1 MDIILYMW
9 EDYEKDEFSA
19 KIITLLKL
27 IPLEFKIHPFEK
39 DTEMDVVSKTIGEK
53 VRKLPQIA
61 VDGERI
67 GGYYDLVEHL
77 INKEVITYTG
87 EPKWNTKTHDENI
100 HLFDEIIFSRGLSKL
115 FPPMAMGG

>member
-19 KIITLLKL
+19 KIISLLNL
-27 IPLEFKIHPFEK
+27 IPLEFKIHQFKK
-39 DTEMDVVSKTIGEK
+39 DTEIDAVSKTIGEK
-53 VRKLPQIA
+53 VRKLPQIV
-61 VDGERI
+61 VDGNRM

-87 EPKWNTKTHDENI
+87 EPKWEKNN
-100 HLFDEIIFSRGLSKL
+100 
-115 FPPMAMGG
+115 

>member
-9 EDYEKDEFSA
+9 EDYDKDEFSA

-27 IPLEFKIHPFEK
+27 VSLEFKIHSFEK

-61 VDGERI
+61 VDGDRI
-67 GGYYDLVEHL
+67 GGYFDLVEYL
-77 INKEVITYTG
+77 INKEVINYAG
-87 EPKWNTKTHDENI
+87 KPKWKKNN
-100 HLFDEIIFSRGLSKL
+100 
-115 FPPMAMGG
+115 

>member
-9 EDYEKDEFSA
+9 EDYDKDEFSA

-27 IPLEFKIHPFEK
+27 VSLEFKIHSFEK

-53 VRKLPQIA
+53 VRKLPQIV
-61 VDGERI
+61 VDGDKI

-87 EPKWNTKTHDENI
+87 EPKWETNN
-100 HLFDEIIFSRGLSKL
+100 
-115 FPPMAMGG
+115 

>member
-1 MDIILYMW
+1 MNIILYMW

-19 KIITLLKL
+19 KIISLLNS
-27 IPLEFKIHPFEK
+27 IPLEFKIHPFEI

-53 VRKLPQIA
+53 VRKLPQIV
-61 VDGERI
+61 VDGNRM

-87 EPKWNTKTHDENI
+87 EPKWEKNN
-100 HLFDEIIFSRGLSKL
+100 
-115 FPPMAMGG
+115 